1 MAAPTLDGMTNTT
14 NSPQQSATVTPTVDS
29 VWPCFAYTDARGA
42 IRFLVDT
49 LGFGGTEVY
58 GEGERVD
65 HAALLWPYGGGVM
78 LGSTGRGSPLDQHA
92 DAGTA
97 YLVLPDD
104 DSVDALYGRVLA
116 SAQADDPA
124 VRATVTVELRDEDYG
139 SHGFT
144 CRDPHGV
151 YWSLGT
157 YRPRRP

>member
-1 MAAPTLDGMTNTT
+1 MTNTT
-14 NSPQQSATVTPTVDS
+14 NSTQQSATVAPTVDT

-42 IRFLVDT
+42 IRFLVET
-49 LGFGGTEVY
+49 LGFVEAEVY
-58 GEGERVD
+58 GEGDRVD
-65 HAALLWPYGGGVM
+65 HAALLWPHGGGVM

-92 DAGTA
+92 DRGTA

-104 DSVDALYGRVLA
+104 TTVDALYERVLA
-116 SAQADDPA
+116 SAQAEDPA

-151 YWSLGT
+151 YWTIGT